1 MTDCVSLPVDSGNIN
16 EAFKGFFS
24 NLLEQDEVQAVFLPM
39 RQPDGVMVMHT
50 LVRDP
55 AHLDG
60 LDPLAPVTPTSA
72 ARLLSALT
80 FKKPGYRIAAFLR
93 PCDFR
98 AYLELAKLKQADLDQ
113 VLVITTDC
121 SGRMEPRDFLAL
133 VAEEGDRAALAFHE
147 RAVSNDDTLARLP
160 ACRVCEHP
168 VHDSADLA
176 FRLLGTD
183 LNQELVICA
192 QTDPGRAALD
202 RLDLEEAQSSE
213 EPGDRAG
220 QVDALIKTRTSE
232 RDALF
237 QEYEEKASSFAG
249 LRNLLKTCIN
259 CYNCRAACPVCY
271 CRECVFLTDTFRH
284 DPEQYF
290 RWAGKRGQVKLPT
303 DTAFFHITRMIHI
316 GTLCVGCGQCSTAC
330 PMDLPVMELFRTA
343 AHRAQTRFGYEP
355 GRSPDEPLPLS
366 VFEDQEFL
374 ELGAD

>member
-1 MTDCVSLPVDSGNIN
+1 MTDCVSLPVDAGNIN
-16 EAFKGFFS
+16 EAFKELFS
-24 NLLEQDEVQAVFLPM
+24 NLLEQDVVQAVFLPM

-93 PCDFR
+93 PCDLR
-98 AYLELAKLKQADLDQ
+98 AYMELVKLKQADLEQ

-121 SGRMEPRDFLAL
+121 TGRLEPRDFLAL

-147 RAVSNDDTLARLP
+147 RAVGGDDTLARVP

-168 VHDSADLA
+168 VHDRADLA
-176 FRLLGTD
+176 LRLLGVD
-183 LNQELVICA
+183 LNRELILCA
-192 QTDPGRAALD
+192 QTDEGRAALD
-202 RLDLEEAQSSE
+202 SLDLEETP
-213 EPGDRAG
+213 EPEGRVE
-220 QVDALIKTRTSE
+220 QIDALMKTRTTA
-232 RDALF
+232 RDEMF
-237 QEYEEKASSFAG
+237 REYEEKASSFAG
-249 LRNLLKTCIN
+249 LRDLLKTCIN

-343 AHRAQTRFGYEP
+343 AHRAQARFGYEP
-355 GRSPDEPLPLS
+355 GRSPEEPLPMA

-374 ELGAD
+374 ELGAE

>member
-1 MTDCVSLPVDSGNIN
+1 MTDCVSLPVDAGNIN
-16 EAFKGFFS
+16 EAFKGLFS
-24 NLLEQDEVQAVFLPM
+24 NLLEQGAVQAVFLPM

-60 LDPLAPVTPTSA
+60 LDPLAPVTPASA
-72 ARLLSALT
+72 ARLLSSLT

-93 PCDFR
+93 PCDYR
-98 AYLELAKLKQADLDQ
+98 AYLELAKLKQADLEQ
-113 VLVITTDC
+113 VLVITADC
-121 SGRMEPRDFLAL
+121 TGRLEPKDFLAL
-133 VAEEGDRAALAFHE
+133 VAEEGDRAAMAFHE
-147 RAVSNDDTLARLP
+147 RATEGDDTLARVP

-168 VHDSADLA
+168 AHDRADLA
-176 FRLLGTD
+176 FRLLGAD
-183 LNQELVICA
+183 LNRELVLCA
-192 QTDPGRAALD
+192 QTDEGRSALD
-202 RLDLEEAQSSE
+202 LLDLEETA
-213 EPGDRAG
+213 EPKTRAE
-220 QVDALIKTRTSE
+220 QLDALVKTRIAE
-232 RDALF
+232 RDAMF
-237 QEYEEKASSFAG
+237 QEYEEKASSFSA
-249 LRNLLKTCIN
+249 LRDLLKTCIN

-343 AHRAQTRFGYEP
+343 ARRAQARFAYEP
-355 GRSPDEPLPLS
+355 GRTPEEPLPLS